1 MKNIKFI
8 SIAII
13 VFVSASFAQQ
23 KFFVN
28 LNDRADDL
36 FKVTLIPSNLTDENK
51 IFQFA
56 STAPGTYQLMDIGRY
71 VRTFKA
77 IDETGNEIASRQIS
91 TNQWEIEEPAKV
103 KKIYYTIAETWDTPV
118 DKNMVY
124 AMSGTSLE
132 NDHAVINGQAVFGY
146 FHGKQKD
153 SIYIK
158 LDYPNDWIVGTAL
171 AKNNNGFY
179 AAKDYDEVVDSPIM
193 LGVLTKSSQKIENTT
208 IDVYS
213 YSKTGKINA
222 DGLFSILE
230 DILNATSQFTN
241 GLPVDHYTFLFHFE
255 KMTMGAWEHNFS
267 SFYVFGE
274 ADITEQFA
282 QQIKSIAA
290 HEFYHIVTPLNI
302 HSELV
307 NNFNYEK
314 PVMSQHLWLYEG
326 TTEWAAN
333 ILQLRDYII
342 TLDEFLGE
350 MKQKLAMNDYYD
362 QSISL
367 VDLSLTSTEK
377 QDQYP
382 NIYQKGAVVA
392 TLLDIRLLEL
402 SKGTRGYREVINQ
415 LYKDFGV
422 NKSFSEKDFFSE
434 FVKRTY
440 PEIEDF
446 INRYIKGTD
455 KLPVEEYFAK
465 LGIQYKENIGVDSS
479 KISLGFGLGVKD
491 GKIAVTSVTMPEENG
506 VKTDD
511 IILKANGE
519 EVNLQNAQSRFS
531 YISKLKVGDTVD
543 LTVSRKGE
551 TKEIK
556 ITMQPRKI
564 RHQFKVLEN
573 ATEEQL
579 ALRSAWMK
587 NF

>member
-1 MKNIKFI
+1 M
-8 SIAII
+8 
-13 VFVSASFAQQ
+13 V
-23 KFFVN
+23 
-28 LNDRADDL
+28 
-36 FKVTLIPSNLTDENK
+36 PSRLTDENK

-71 VRTFKA
+71 VRSFKA
-77 IDETGNEIASRQIS
+77 FDEAGNELTAKQIS
-91 TNQWEIEEPAKV
+91 TNQWEIDQPAKV
-103 KKIYYTIAETWDTPV
+103 KKINYTIAETWNTPV

-124 AMSGTSLE
+124 AMCGTSLE
-132 NDHAVINGQAVFGY
+132 NDNVVINGQAVFGY

-158 LDYPNDWIVGTAL
+158 LDYPNEWMAGTAL
-171 AKNNNGFY
+171 KKNSTGFY

-193 LGVLTKSSQKIENTT
+193 LGVLTKSTQLIENTT

-213 YSKTGKINA
+213 YSKTGKITSE
-222 DGLFSILE
+222 GLLTMLE

-255 KMTMGAWEHNFS
+255 KMTIGAWEHNYS

-274 ADITEQFA
+274 ADITEQYA

-290 HEFYHIVTPLNI
+290 HEFYHVVTPLNI

-314 PVMSQHLWLYEG
+314 PTMSQHLWLYEG

-333 ILQLRDYII
+333 ILQLRDYIM
-342 TLDEFLGE
+342 TLDEFLRE
-350 MKQKLAMNDYYD
+350 MKQKLSMNDYFD
-362 QSISL
+362 QTISL

-382 NIYQKGAVVA
+382 NIYQKGAIVA

-402 SKGTRGYREVINQ
+402 SKGTKGYREIINQ
-415 LYKDFGV
+415 LYKDYGA
-422 NKSFSEKDFFSE
+422 NKPFNEKDFFNE

-446 INRYIKGTD
+446 INRYIKGTE

-465 LGIQYKENIGVDSS
+465 LGIEYKENLGVDSS
-479 KISLGFGLGVKD
+479 KIALGFGLGVKD
-491 GKIAVTSVTMPEENG
+491 GKIAVTSVTVPEENG
-506 VKTDD
+506 VKADD
-511 IILKANGE
+511 FILKVNGE
-519 EVNLQNAQSRFS
+519 DVNLQNAQSKFS
-531 YISKLKVGDTVD
+531 YLSKLKVGDTVA
-543 LTVSRKGE
+543 LTVDRKSE

-556 ITMQPRKI
+556 IAMQPRKI
-564 RHQFKVLEN
+564 RHQFRVLEN
-573 ATEEQL
+573 ATEQQL
-579 ALRSAWMK
+579 ALRSAWLK